1 MTAIP
6 TGEILF
12 MDYNL
17 HRRRTGLIIG
27 LALGVGYSLTTNL
40 VNRLALPG
48 IPLYTPPPGMVG
60 LIVVTTLMFGLLGL
74 IAAWPDESLPGVLL
88 SGLIGSIISSIWILV
103 NESNKFAAAT
113 LLVVIFM
120 PRMFFYMPFGGLVR
134 WLIHKI
140 DQPTPRPVA
149 PVRKL
154 IPVFLAFLFMAFA
167 GSFAM
172 FSEETRGSLVRMDAL
187 LQTGMQATTS
197 ADLPKPLQPV
207 LGFVQNAKG
216 EYQYIIGTDPDLLP
230 VQRPVAE
237 YGEEEPF
244 IIIKYK
250 NGFRFGCVFSPPYI
264 QPACIDF

>member
-1 MTAIP
+1 
-6 TGEILF
+6 

-27 LALGVGYSLTTNL
+27 LALGGGYSLTANL
-40 VNRLALPG
+40 INYLALPG
-48 IPLYTPPPGMVG
+48 IPLYTPPPGALG
-60 LIVVTTLMFGLLGL
+60 LIVVTALMFGVLGML
-74 IAAWPDESLPGVLL
+74 AAWTDESLPGVLL

-103 NESNKFAAAT
+103 NETNKFAAMT

-120 PRMFFYMPFGGLVR
+120 PRMFFYKPFGALVR

-154 IPVFLAFLFMAFA
+154 IPVFLAFLFMIFA
-167 GSFAM
+167 GSFAVLP
-172 FSEETRGSLVRMDAL
+172 EETRTSLVRMDAL
-187 LQTGMQATTS
+187 LQTGMKSQATS
-197 ADLPKPLQPV
+197 YDELPKPLQPV
-207 LGFVQNAKG
+207 LGFIQRAKG
-216 EYQYIIGTDPDLLP
+216 NYSYSIGSDPDALP
-230 VQRPVAE
+230 VQRPFVE
-237 YGEEEPF
+237 YGEVEPF
-244 IIIKYK
+244 IIIKFE